1 MAKRPTIIKWTENKE
16 FIGTD
21 SGNHS
26 IVISSHDRENHTG
39 VKPSELMLLS
49 LGACSGYDVVD
60 IIQKKR
66 MGLQDMRIEIDSEQD
81 PDPPWTFRKIHMC
94 FYLIGKELTEK
105 AAQQAV
111 DLAVNKYCSV
121 AATLSGKAEITFEI
135 QLVKEG
141 SEG

>member
-1 MAKRPTIIKWTENKE
+1 MSKRPTIIKWTENKQ

-21 SGNHS
+21 SGKHS
-26 IVISSHDRENHTG
+26 VVISAHDSENHTG
-39 VKPSELMLLS
+39 MKPSELMLLS

-81 PDPPWTFRKIHMC
+81 PDPPWTFRKIHMR
-94 FYLIGKELTEK
+94 FYLRGKELTEK

-111 DLAVNKYCSV
+111 DLSVNKYCSV

-135 QLVKEG
+135 QIVKEG
-141 SEG
+141 DGG